1 MHPKFLPNLWNVNH
15 SADRLMIRVNEGRIT
30 EEEMKMA
37 GLEVETLV
45 VEKKEATL
53 NHSKIAINETNSN
66 NVTNSSDQ
74 SNNSLNNTNNN
85 NTIEHENN
93 IDDENEEDDAD
104 SSSDWESAYSYRVEL
119 NKNSTD
125 DERYFSDAASFYTLR
140 SFQSDDTSTIADFKS
155 FASSDN
161 ESTLY
166 ETDDDD
172 KSDKTFNDDGSE
184 TEIDEANTSIETIK

>member
-1 MHPKFLPNLWNVNH
+1 MHPKYLPNLWNSNH
-15 SADRLMIRVNEGRIT
+15 GADRLKIRVNEGRIT

-37 GLEVETLV
+37 GLEVETLAV
-45 VEKKEATL
+45 DKKTTL
-53 NHSKIAINETNSN
+53 NHTENVMNKTNSN
-66 NVTNSSDQ
+66 DQ
-74 SNNSLNNTNNN
+74 SNNSLNNSNNN
-85 NTIEHENN
+85 SIEIEQ
-93 IDDENEEDDAD
+93 ENEEDDVD

-140 SFQSDDTSTIADFKS
+140 SFQSDDTSTIADDFKS

-172 KSDKTFNDDGSE
+172 KSDETFNGEEGSE
-184 TEIDEANTSIETIK
+184 TEVDEANTSVETVK